1 MNTNK
6 YEQWYSDLVE
16 DGWDHTPIYKKV
28 SGPDISTEFHK
39 DGFTIH
45 IYRKGDAISDSISAW
60 GPDILAIRL
69 PESYNFEALQDA
81 LKVCDYCGS
90 VGETKRIGFAGRVCE
105 QCHKENVARVEYRG
119 WNN

>member
-1 MNTNK
+1 MTNK

-45 IYRKGDAISDSISAW
+45 IYRKGDAISNSISAW
-60 GPDILAIRL
+60 GPDRLAIKL
-69 PESYNFEALQDA
+69 PDSYDFEALQDA
-81 LKVCDYCGS
+81 LKVTIVVLLEKQNALDS
-90 VGETKRIGFAGRVCE
+90 
-105 QCHKENVARVEYRG
+105 QVEFV
-119 WNN
+119 NSAIKKT